1 MAIGLFVAGRDSARA
16 DRFVTASKVHPI
28 KVGFYFS
35 FTFCRYRPVPVIPY
49 DIHFQRGR
57 SARGFVISFL
67 ISRADGRLTTA
78 RTAQRVMRKSGAE
91 N

>member
-1 MAIGLFVAGRDSARA
+1 MDIGLFVAGRDSARA

-57 SARGFVISFL
+57 TEGVCCFPFWLAEPMAVWPRHAL
-67 ISRADGRLTTA
+67 
-78 RTAQRVMRKSGAE
+78 RKSGAE

>member
-35 FTFCRYRPVPVIPY
+35 FCLFYLLSIPACAGNPLRYPLSTGPVREGVCYFP
-49 DIHFQRGR
+49 F
-57 SARGFVISFL
+57 
-67 ISRADGRLTTA
+67 
-78 RTAQRVMRKSGAE
+78 
-91 N
+91 